1 MSDDTV
7 LQEPALSLLRYAVL
21 APSSHNTQPW
31 RFRVSATAI
40 DLLADRTRALPVND
54 PDDRELVI
62 SCGAALLNLRAGAAS
77 LGLDAAVQ
85 LFPDPAEPDW
95 LARLS
100 LGGQRAEPQPDGEL
114 AAFIEHRRTYRR
126 RFSTRS
132 VEQETMARLT
142 EAAAAENVWLRPFE
156 EEQARLE
163 IAGLVAEGDDMQW
176 ANPSWRRELAMWMHP
191 RRQGDGLTV
200 PELVGPVAQFV
211 VRTFDMGG
219 GVGARDRQLAE
230 ASPLLAVIATR
241 GDTVPDWLQAG
252 QGLQRVLLTACRHGL
267 QASYLN
273 QPIEVPLLRSRVQ
286 RLVGAGFPQILMR
299 LGYPADAVAAA
310 ARRPLEDIFERIG

>member
-7 LQEPALSLLRYAVL
+7 LHEPALSLLRYAVL

-54 PDDRELVI
+54 PEDRELVI
-62 SCGAALLNLRAGAAS
+62 SCGAALLNLRVAAAG
-77 LGLDAAVQ
+77 LGLDAGVQ
-85 LFPDPAEPDW
+85 LFPDADEPDW

-100 LGGQRAEPQPDGEL
+100 LAGTRGEPQPDGEL
-114 AAFIEHRRTYRR
+114 AAFVEHRRTYRR
-126 RFSTRS
+126 RFTTRS
-132 VEQETMARLT
+132 VEPDTIARLT
-142 EAAAAENVWLRPFE
+142 EAAAAENVWLRSFK

-191 RRQGDGLTV
+191 RREGDGLTV
-200 PELVGPVAQFV
+200 PELVGPVAQFI

-219 GVGARDRQLAE
+219 GVGAKDRQLAE

-241 GDTVPDWLQAG
+241 GDSVHDWLQAG

-286 RLVGAGFPQILMR
+286 RLVGEGFPQILMR
-299 LGYPADAVAAA
+299 LGHPTDDIPAAP
-310 ARRPLEDIFERIG
+310 RRPLEDIFERIG